1 MRVLAIEGNLPVS
14 QYVSD
19 QDRSDL
25 TLPLKDRV
33 IIVVGGTTGLGLS
46 AAAACV
52 QAGGRVIA
60 CGLDQ
65 ESVVRTQELLGD
77 QVRIIVSDATDPQ
90 TAPRLVSLAQ
100 SEFGRLDALYHVAGG
115 SGRKF
120 GDGPLHEISVEAIQ
134 KTLELNLN
142 SLILSNRSAVQYF
155 LRNKVSGSI
164 LNLSSV
170 LAEHPSPKY
179 FATHVYAAA
188 KSAII
193 GFTKSCAAY
202 YADQGI
208 RLNVL
213 APSLVETPMSQ
224 RAMQDSRIL
233 AFARSK
239 QPLASGRILKPEDL
253 DAAVVY
259 FLSEQARMVTG
270 QVLSIDAGWSLM
282 DD

>member
-1 MRVLAIEGNLPVS
+1 MDYFGIERTLAEYPSYWYRLRVSDSVRVLAIEGNLPVS

-100 SEFGRLDALYHVAGG
+100 
-115 SGRKF
+115 
-120 GDGPLHEISVEAIQ
+120 
-134 KTLELNLN
+134 
-142 SLILSNRSAVQYF
+142 
-155 LRNKVSGSI
+155 
-164 LNLSSV
+164 
-170 LAEHPSPKY
+170 
-179 FATHVYAAA
+179 
-188 KSAII
+188 
-193 GFTKSCAAY
+193 
-202 YADQGI
+202 
-208 RLNVL
+208 
-213 APSLVETPMSQ
+213 
-224 RAMQDSRIL
+224 
-233 AFARSK
+233 
-239 QPLASGRILKPEDL
+239 
-253 DAAVVY
+253 
-259 FLSEQARMVTG
+259 
-270 QVLSIDAGWSLM
+270 
-282 DD
+282 